1 MVKRTLKTDRSCLVP
16 AGCST
21 ARIPFPPAPQTQ
33 QTPATGSSSSQP
45 NFSTTSKETD
55 GRSHQ
60 EGSNGEAE
68 SKISKID
75 GSENSALTSRLTV
88 SWSCDSAGDV
98 ADPDQQ
104 GAAEDS
110 RAAEVRNTLS
120 SSSWLPSEQKLNG
133 CAGCVQLQSAGS
145 LKVTIQRSSES
156 REFGQSDRGG
166 EKKSPGLRCH
176 VCDLSCHSL
185 QVFQEHMSG
194 GEHLRRLQEVTC
206 RIRSYS
212 LDRGR
217 QTPPQRWCDTC
228 QAHYTG
234 NLIVHPRSTQHKMC
248 KQQGRPFC
256 PVCKRHFRTPRKFV
270 EHMKSAEH
278 KQQVQLEESQEE
290 ELITL
295 DAVGCFE
302 EEEEVEVAEEGQQ
315 GEDEEESEMEDS
327 QMEEVN
333 GQEHDPHVE
342 YGGAFV
348 VPVCGFVCRLCKKF
362 FYGEAE
368 ARHSHCRTHT
378 HFQNLQQHRAQ
389 TGNRDKEE
397 KEETSGSP
405 DQHHVT

>member
-1 MVKRTLKTDRSCLVP
+1 MVKRTLKTDRSCMVP
-16 AGCST
+16 AGSGA
-21 ARIPFPPAPQTQ
+21 ARIPFPAAPQTQ
-33 QTPATGSSSSQP
+33 QTPAPGSSSSQP
-45 NFSTTSKETD
+45 HFSTTPKETD

-60 EGSNGEAE
+60 EGSDGEAA
-68 SKISKID
+68 SKNGKID
-75 GSENSALTSRLTV
+75 GSENSALADRLTV

-98 ADPDQQ
+98 TDPDQQ

-110 RAAEVRNTLS
+110 RAAE
-120 SSSWLPSEQKLNG
+120 
-133 CAGCVQLQSAGS
+133 LQSAGS

-166 EKKSPGLRCH
+166 EKKTPGLRCH
-176 VCDLSCHSL
+176 VCDLACHSL

-194 GEHLRRLQEVTC
+194 GEHLRRLQEVTSQ
-206 RIRSYS
+206 IRSYS

-217 QTPPQRWCDTC
+217 QTPPQRWCDSC
-228 QAHYTG
+228 QTHYTG
-234 NLIVHPRSTQHKMC
+234 NLIVHRRTNRHKMC

-302 EEEEVEVAEEGQQ
+302 EEEEVEVEVAEEGQQ
-315 GEDEEESEMEDS
+315 GGDGGGSEMEHS
-327 QMEEVN
+327 QTEEAN
-333 GQEHDPHVE
+333 GEEYHPHVE

-362 FYGEAE
+362 FYREAE

-389 TGNRDKEE
+389 TGNRDEEE